1 MQERINRFLNH
12 QFPIFQWTEKG
23 RFYYFIMTLIFVGF
37 ANVTQP
43 FGFVNWVEYH
53 RSLVLT
59 CYIFLFFGLY
69 PVLHYLLRSLNRRY
83 FSARMWTRK
92 KEFRVFLFFFPGI
105 TCLSCLYAYFTV
117 PGFKLT
123 PIIFE
128 DILLYNGT
136 LSLMSVPT
144 FGFYVDKKLI
154 PVRPIQLFVDNQDVV
169 AKKPVVHT
177 NPVEFTSTI
186 KKTERIPPA
195 EPKEFTQTIEPDLPS
210 KPKEKTKSTSQLTEE
225 QSLRILHQL
234 NELMETQQL
243 YLSKNCKLEYVATH
257 SGIPK
262 HRISEAIN
270 NFSDDNFSDF
280 VNRYRVE
287 YACRLLENG
296 QKQQLKVEAIG
307 RNCGFE
313 SRSSF
318 YKAFK
323 MFTGKTT
330 SEYLAELEKEK

>member
-1 MQERINRFLNH
+1 MREKINRFLNH

-23 RFYYFIMTLIFVGF
+23 RFYYFIMILIFVGF

-59 CYIFLFFGLY
+59 CYIFLFFGMY
-69 PVLHYLLRSLNRRY
+69 PMLHYLLRSLNRRY
-83 FSARMWTRK
+83 FSARIWTRK

-123 PIIFE
+123 PVIFE

-144 FGFYVDKKLI
+144 FGFYVDKKLN
-154 PVRPIQLFVDNQDVV
+154 PARPIQLFVYTHPIVP
-169 AKKPVVHT
+169 KE
-177 NPVEFTSTI
+177 PVEPV
-186 KKTERIPPA
+186 KYVERLQNTKLTPRTQ
-195 EPKEFTQTIEPDLPS
+195 PKES
-210 KPKEKTKSTSQLTEE
+210 GKSRSCLTEE
-225 QSLRILHQL
+225 QALKILQKL
-234 NELMETQQL
+234 TELMETEQL
-243 YLSKNCKLEYVATH
+243 YLSVKCKLEYVTAH

-330 SEYLAELEKEK
+330 SEYLADLEKIK

>member
-1 MQERINRFLNH
+1 MQERINHFLNH

-23 RFYYFIMTLIFVGF
+23 RFYYFIMILFFVGL

-43 FGFVNWVEYH
+43 FGIVNWVEYH

-69 PVLHYLLRSLNRRY
+69 PVLHYLLRSLNPRY
-83 FSARMWTRK
+83 FSARIWTRK
-92 KEFRVFLFFFPGI
+92 KEFRVFLFFFPTI
-105 TCLSCLYAYFTV
+105 TGLSCLYAYFTV
-117 PGFKLT
+117 PGLKLT
-123 PIIFE
+123 PVILG

-136 LSLMSVPT
+136 LSFMSVPT

-154 PVRPIQLFVDNQDVV
+154 PSRPIQLFVYTQ
-169 AKKPVVHT
+169 PVVPKEPIVT
-177 NPVEFTSTI
+177 TKPVEFTPTI
-186 KKTERIPPA
+186 ETIELTQAIEPNLPA
-195 EPKEFTQTIEPDLPS
+195 E
-210 KPKEKTKSTSQLTEE
+210 PKEKTKSKSQLTEE
-225 QSLRILHQL
+225 QALKILQQL
-234 NELMETQQL
+234 NELMETEQL
-243 YLSKNCKLEYVATH
+243 YLSVKCKLEYVAVH

-280 VNRYRVE
+280 VNRYRVK

-307 RNCGFE
+307 QNCGFE

-330 SEYLAELEKEK
+330 SEFLADLEKEINTASKP